1 MVQRR
6 RETYLGRD
14 VTYQRVL
21 TKEALLTVRKKIG
34 GDLLLPLYLL
44 AVVRQ
49 CLWGVD
55 HQVVAWVLSCFLA
68 LVLWGLHLRFKQ
80 SRDDGPSMQF
90 WIVGVAPI
98 LFIYLLRFAFPDLSY
113 DVLNHRLVQSERALR
128 GFLFIKGDFYPS
140 FLPFNPT
147 PEILTGIFRH
157 LLGYRL
163 GTVISL
169 LALVWTGTEV
179 EKLLKPYVANR
190 WLRSVAALA
199 VVFTEY
205 QLFEV
210 NNYINDL
217 LPLPLFIAAT
227 RRTLELRPGERGSRY
242 EAIYIALL
250 LGLSAALK
258 LTNLL
263 LMIPLLF
270 VFGVRIIFASSNTIK
285 DKAITISA
293 AIVAFFVPQLPFAIY
308 IYRRTQSPV
317 FPLYNRVIKSP
328 YWPLLNL
335 DDSRWGPK
343 TAIETIF
350 WPVISTFHP
359 ERLSEIGVYSGR
371 VCLGFIVAIAGLLIV
386 RKDSRLLWLCFITL
400 CCLVFW
406 SLTAGYARYAI
417 NIEVLAGVV
426 TIGLCSYLAQKFS
439 KAALRAIVIALF
451 GGVLAAQGALACN
464 YVLNYEWSQ
473 RPTLFTQFHEYS
485 SELRFLFRDRA
496 LMKFQSADNK
506 AQLDQVQTWIVS
518 DVKTNGIEVLLK
530 PELPMIAVHNHIY
543 LDVPAGRRQFAQALA
558 EVAGTK
564 MYTLVM
570 AEDVDSAMDSIKRRG
585 LGVGNATPMELRFFS
600 NFYRFQMSL
609 IEVLPRRRKN
619 IEEQLRDLSVN
630 PILPDNDFVVILSAP
645 PPPQTVHAGEKI
657 TLTVKVKNGSESVW
671 LAKGDEQGRHRM
683 QLRNRWLEAGS
694 EKLVTDQDGGT
705 ILPQNLLPGEEVELP
720 ITVTAPS
727 QPGDYILD
735 LDMVQEQVT
744 WFSQKGYETLRF
756 NVRVE

>member
-6 RETYLGRD
+6 REAYLGCD
-14 VTYQRVL
+14 VTCRLVL
-21 TKEALLTVRKKIG
+21 TKQALLTARKKIG
-34 GDLLLPLYLL
+34 GDLLLPFYFL

-49 CLWGVD
+49 CLWGVE
-55 HQVVAWVLSCFLA
+55 HQVLAWVLTCFLV
-68 LVLWGLHLRFKQ
+68 LVLWGLHLGFKQ
-80 SRDDGPSMQF
+80 SRDDGPSLPF
-90 WIVGVAPI
+90 WIVVVAPI
-98 LFIYLLRFAFPDLSY
+98 LFIFLLRFAFPDLSY

-140 FLPFNPT
+140 FLPFNPA
-147 PEILTGIFRH
+147 PEILTGVFRH

-163 GTVISL
+163 GTVICF

-179 EKLLKPYVANR
+179 DKLLKPYVANR
-190 WLRSVAALA
+190 WWRSVAVLA
-199 VVFTEY
+199 VVFTEF

-210 NNYINDL
+210 NNYVGDL
-217 LPLPLFIAAT
+217 LPLPLYIAAT
-227 RRTLELRPGERGSRY
+227 RRTLDLRPGERGSRY

-250 LGLSAALK
+250 LGASAALK

-263 LMIPLLF
+263 LMIPLLL
-270 VFGVRIIFASSNTIK
+270 VYGIRILFAHSNTIK
-285 DKAITISA
+285 DKAITVSA
-293 AIVAFFVPQLPFAIY
+293 AIAAFFAPQLPFAIY

-343 TAIETIF
+343 TATETIL
-350 WPVISTFHP
+350 WPIISTLHP
-359 ERLSEIGVYSGR
+359 ERLSELGVYSGR

-386 RKDSRLLWLCFITL
+386 RKDPRLVWLCFITL

-417 NIEVLAGVV
+417 NIEVLAGVA
-426 TIGLCSYLAQKFS
+426 TIGLCSHLARRFS
-439 KAALRAIVIALF
+439 KAAFRALVIALF
-451 GGVLAAQGALACN
+451 AGVLAVQGVLACN
-464 YVLNYEWSQ
+464 YALNYDWGQ
-473 RPTLFTQFHEYS
+473 RPSLFTNSAVYFS
-485 SELRFLFRDRA
+485 DLRFVLRDQA
-496 LMKFQSADNK
+496 LMKFQSADNVT
-506 AQLDQVQTWIVS
+506 QLDQVQTWIVS

-530 PELPMIAVHNHIY
+530 PDLPMIAVHNHIY

-570 AEDVDSAMDSIKRRG
+570 AEDVNAAVDSIKRRG

-600 NFYRFQMSL
+600 NFYRIQMSL
-609 IEVLPRRRKN
+609 IEVLPRRRKS
-619 IEEQLRDLSVN
+619 IEEQLRDLSIN
-630 PILPDNDFVVILSAP
+630 PILPDNDFVAILSAAS
-645 PPPQTVHAGEKI
+645 PPQTLHAGEKI
-657 TLTVKVKNGSESVW
+657 TFTVKVKNGSESLW
-671 LAKGDEQGRHRM
+671 LAKGDEQGRHKM

-694 EKLVTDQDGGT
+694 EKLLTDQDGGA
-705 ILPQNLLPGEEVELP
+705 ILPQNLLPGEEIELP
-720 ITVTAPS
+720 ITVTAPLK
-727 QPGDYILD
+727 PGDYILD